1 VQFDKGDEEE
11 SVAGL
16 PNHKKS
22 MQSNGSDDRNGQPR
36 SLPID
41 LAATVTP
48 SLDTNPAEPR
58 SLMNPLLALN
68 ERGQF
73 VWLDHISRS
82 LITGGG
88 LQRLIDEDGL
98 GGVTSNPTIF
108 DKAIAGG
115 ADYDAGLHRALDAEG
130 NLSNRALAERLIVED
145 IQLAADVLRPVYDHS
160 DGANGFVSLEVSPG
174 SAHDTG
180 ATAAE
185 ARHLWQVVA
194 RPNVMIKVPATIE
207 GIPAI
212 EVLTAEGINVNITL
226 MFSLEHYEAVA
237 QAYLRGIDRH
247 PDPHRVVSVA
257 SLFVSRLDVVADRLL
272 EAIGSPEA
280 LSLRGRIGIANAKR
294 VYRRF
299 REVFYGEAFA
309 ALTRRGARLQR
320 PLWAST
326 GTKNP
331 SYSDVLYLEAL
342 VGADTI
348 TTIPPATMDAFR
360 DHGRVQV
367 TLGTEEEDADA
378 ALENATD
385 LGLDVHAITE
395 QLQADAIKAFASS
408 FDQLVATLA
417 EKRRQ
422 IVTAAS

>member
-1 VQFDKGDEEE
+1 
-11 SVAGL
+11 
-16 PNHKKS
+16 
-22 MQSNGSDDRNGQPR
+22 
-36 SLPID
+36 
-41 LAATVTP
+41 
-48 SLDTNPAEPR
+48 
-58 SLMNPLLALN
+58 MNPLLALN

-115 ADYDAGLHRALDAEG
+115 SDYDAGLHRALDAES
-130 NLSNRALAERLIVED
+130 NVSNRVLAERLIVED

-160 DGANGFVSLEVSPG
+160 DGANGLVSLEVSPG
-174 SAHDTG
+174 SAHDAG
-180 ATAAE
+180 ATVAE

-299 REVFYGEAFA
+299 REVFYGEPFA
-309 ALTRRGARLQR
+309 ALKRRGARVQR

-342 VGADTI
+342 VGPDTI
-348 TTIPPATMDAFR
+348 TTVPPATMDAFR
-360 DHGRVQV
+360 DHGRVRV
-367 TLGTEEEDADA
+367 TLGTEEEDAEA
-378 ALENATD
+378 ALGNATD

-395 QLQADAIKAFASS
+395 QLQADAVKAFASS